1 MALFSRGIGIDL
13 GTANIVVYVEGKGIL
28 LQEPSVVAVQAEDG
42 RLVAV
47 GEEAYQMMGRTPGV
61 YETVH
66 PLQDGVIAHFDLTQ
80 KLLVHAMQQA
90 FGRLPLVRPE
100 VVVCIPAGIT
110 SVERRAVVEAVLS
123 AGARRCELITEPMAA
138 ALGAGLE
145 VAHPRGRMVI
155 DSGGGTTDIAVL
167 SMSQDV
173 VSTSIRVGSSD
184 FDRAITRYLDR
195 THQLAVGPRTAE
207 QLKIRVGAA
216 RRSSEVRALEVSG
229 FHRPSGLPKRLQVT
243 SDELFPALD
252 EPLQSILD
260 GIRWV
265 LERTPPEMAAD
276 IYEDGILLTGGG
288 ALLRDFPKR
297 VSEELGVPTRLAED
311 PLTCVARGTAAALEF
326 VRRRGR
332 EGTFIFASKE
342 AAASQE

>member
-13 GTANIVVYVEGKGIL
+13 GTANLVVYVEGKGIL
-28 LQEPSVVAVQAEDG
+28 LQEPSVVAVRVEDG
-42 RLVAV
+42 ELVAV
-47 GEEAYQMMGRTPGV
+47 GEKAYQMMGRTPGV

-80 KLLVHAMQQA
+80 KLLVHAMQRA
-90 FGRLPLVRPE
+90 LGRIPLVRPD

-110 SVERRAVVEAVLS
+110 SVERRAVVDAVLA
-123 AGARRCELITEPMAA
+123 AGARHCELISEPMAA

-145 VAHPRGRMVI
+145 VTHPRGRMVI
-155 DSGGGTTDIAVL
+155 DAGGGTTDIAVL
-167 SMSQDV
+167 SMGQEV
-173 VSTSIRVGSSD
+173 VATSIRVGSTD
-184 FDRAITRYLDR
+184 FDSAIARHLER
-195 THQLAVGPRTAE
+195 THQLVVGPRTAE
-207 QLKIRVGAA
+207 QLKIQVGAA
-216 RRSSEVRALEVSG
+216 RPTSEVRALEVSG

-252 EPLQSILD
+252 EPIQAILD

-288 ALLRDFPKR
+288 ALLRDFPER
-297 VSEELGVPTRLAED
+297 VADELGVPTRLAED
-311 PLTCVARGTAAALEF
+311 PLTCVARGTWAALEM
-326 VRRRGR
+326 VRRRGK
-332 EGTFIFASKE
+332 ELPSLFVGE
-342 AAASQE
+342 AATTRE